1 MSTEVRN
8 GTMCGRAPFPTLHP
22 IFADSVMDHGS
33 LALDRPFV
41 LGGFVVATDGRLF
54 VRTPVTAP
62 GLDLTTYWQVP
73 GLKYPKGIE
82 EGLAAQGPHDDDPT
96 PIPGGIV
103 SHVTCWECGGT
114 GEVVDPEYGHGPWDC
129 GDCDGEK
136 LIESRERV
144 PVGGFD
150 FQAYYLAVL
159 ALHGV
164 TGLRLSKNPPRRKGD
179 KRGGVS
185 GAWFT
190 GDGFEGML
198 APMFLED

>member
-41 LGGFVVATDGRLF
+41 LGGFVVATDGRLL

-62 GLDLTTYWQVP
+62 GLELTKYWQVP

-82 EGLAAQGPHDDDPT
+82 EGLAAQGPHDDEPT

-103 SHVTCWECGGT
+103 SHVTCPTCGGT
-114 GEVVDPEYGHGPWDC
+114 GIAVDYWESPWEC
-129 GDCDGEK
+129 EDCDGEK
-136 LIESRERV
+136 RIPNVERV
-144 PVGGFD
+144 RVGRFD
-150 FQAYYLAVL
+150 FSAFYLAVL

-179 KRGGVS
+179 KGFCLGV
-185 GAWFT
+185 AWFT
-190 GDGFEGML
+190 GDGFDGVL
-198 APMFLED
+198 VPMFLED